1 MTTMSHL
8 HPNRESQTA
17 TFRPGTPGAAGSAD
31 TSTGDLSDT
40 EDRPAGRVLIVD
52 DDPGLLRL
60 LSLRLESAGY
70 DVETA
75 SSGSDALQR
84 VAANRPDLV
93 ISDLRMDGMDGLAL
107 LDQLGRRAP
116 GLPVLMI
123 TAHGTIPDAVS
134 ATQHGAFGFLTKPI
148 DKDELMGQ
156 VQRAVAMSANASE
169 ADTWRDQIITRSPV
183 MEELLT
189 QARRVAE
196 TPAGVLV
203 LGPSGSGK
211 ELLARAIHLAS
222 RRAGEFVKLNCGAVT
237 EEKFEAELFGDAA
250 QTPVTQESS
259 GLMRQAQ
266 GGTLFLDEVG
276 DMPLAQQV
284 RLLRALQDK
293 RVRPV
298 GGDGTVSVD
307 VRVIA
312 ASHRDLKAAV
322 KTGEFREDLYYRL
335 NVVELTLPPLASRRE
350 DVPMLVNHK
359 LAEIEAQGRP
369 RQSFSPQAMELLT
382 AAPWPG
388 NVRQLFNVIEKT
400 TSLASGPVVSTRLV
414 STALGEDFGA
424 MPSFAEAQEAF
435 TRDYLIRLLRLSEGN
450 VSKAARLAKRNR
462 TDFYRLLARHDVD
475 WARFKREAK
484 RV

>member
-1 MTTMSHL
+1 MAPPGNSS
-8 HPNRESQTA
+8 PPGGQT
-17 TFRPGTPGAAGSAD
+17 RSGAH
-31 TSTGDLSDT
+31 
-40 EDRPAGRVLIVD
+40 VLIVD

-70 DVETA
+70 EVDTA
-75 SSGSDALQR
+75 DSGSNALQR
-84 VAANRPDLV
+84 VAADRPDLV

-148 DKDELMGQ
+148 DKDELMAQ
-156 VQRAVAMSANASE
+156 VQRAVALSANAAE

-203 LGPSGSGK
+203 LGQSGSGK
-211 ELLARAIHLAS
+211 ELLARAIHVAS
-222 RRAGEFVKLNCGAVT
+222 RRPGEFVKLNCGAVT
-237 EEKFEAELFGDAA
+237 EEKFESELFGDAV
-250 QTPVTQESS
+250 QTLGGAGSV
-259 GLMRQAQ
+259 GLMRQAE

-298 GGDGTVSVD
+298 GGDGTVNVD

-322 KTGEFREDLYYRL
+322 KAGEFREDLYYRL
-335 NVVELTLPPLASRRE
+335 NVVELSLPPLASRRE
-350 DVPMLVNHK
+350 DVPLLVSHK
-359 LAEIEAQGRP
+359 LSEIEAQGRP

-400 TSLASGPVVSTRLV
+400 TALASGPVVSTRLV

-484 RV
+484 RA